1 MQELRIIKRYPNR
14 RLYDTATSC
23 YITLDEVQELVLK
36 QIKFK
41 IIDNDTN
48 EDLTSYVLLQ
58 IISEQE
64 NGRLPIFTT
73 EILENIIRFYGN
85 PLQKN
90 MSQFLEKCFSTFTD
104 QKNRFQ
110 ESVKENH
117 LNIITE
123 LTKQNLDLWQSTFA
137 QYFNNDN
144 IKNAKKESKKTNKS
158 KKSSSK

>member
-14 RLYDTATSC
+14 RLYDTVTSC
-23 YITLDEVQELVLK
+23 YITLDEVQDLVLK

-64 NGRLPIFTT
+64 SGRLPFFTT
-73 EILENIIRFYGN
+73 DILENIIRFYGN

-90 MSQFLEKCFSTFTD
+90 MSQLLEKCFSAFTD
-104 QKNRFQ
+104 QKSDFQ
-110 ESVKENH
+110 EAIKENP
-117 LNIITE
+117 LNMITE
-123 LTKQNLDLWQSTFA
+123 LTKQNLDLWQSTLS
-137 QYFNNDN
+137 QCFNN
-144 IKNAKKESKKTNKS
+144 IKNVKKDNKDTNKS
-158 KKSSSK
+158 KNKREK